1 MSGARR
7 RGAGHSL
14 AGFRRGAGQDEANAA
29 AIPQGLLRAARKSG
43 QLNLSGR
50 ELTEVPLHI
59 WRINLDTPEEA
70 HQNLSFTGADRWW
83 EQTDLN
89 KLILSSNKLQCLSDD
104 IKLLPALTVLDVH
117 DNQLTSLPSA
127 IGSLENLQKLN
138 VSHNKLQK
146 IPEELTQLKHLRSLL
161 LQHNELYHLPDEFR
175 QLVSLEELDISN
187 NHISGIPTSFAFLIN
202 LVRLN
207 LGSNQL
213 RDLPKEISAMKNL
226 RQLDCTKNFLENIP
240 PELGNMVSLE
250 QLYLRRNKLC
260 YLPDFHSCTYLK
272 ELHIG
277 ENQIEVLRAEQLKY
291 LNSLCVLELR
301 DNKLKSLPDEITLL
315 QGLER
320 LDLSNNDISNLPCK
334 LGNLSQL
341 KFLALE
347 GNPLRAIR
355 RDILQKGTQEIL
367 KYLRSKI
374 QDDEIINPNGE
385 FPMTAM
391 TLPSQSKINMHAITV
406 LKTLDYSEKQAV
418 IIPDEVLNAVGDNP
432 VSNVNFS
439 KNNLTEIPARI
450 VELKESVSDI
460 NLSFNK
466 LSSVSLELCMLH
478 RLTHLELRN
487 NILTSLPDEM
497 EALTKLRIINIAF
510 NRFKIFPYVL
520 YRIVTL
526 EAILLGNNQIGSL
539 DPQQLKKM
547 EKLSTLDLQNNDLLQ
562 IPPELGNCDN
572 LRVLLLEG
580 NPFRT
585 PRAAILAKGT
595 AAVLEYLRS
604 RIPTVAADMN

>member
-14 AGFRRGAGQDEANAA
+14 AGFRRGAGQGEANAA

-50 ELTEVPLHI
+50 ELTEVPQHI

-104 IKLLPALTVLDVH
+104 IKLLPALTVLDV
-117 DNQLTSLPSA
+117 NQLYSNAALHNSYF
-127 IGSLENLQKLN
+127 IN
-138 VSHNKLQK
+138 SHNKLQK

-161 LQHNELYHLPDEFR
+161 LQHNQLYHLPDEFG

-213 RDLPKEISAMKNL
+213 RNLPTEISAMKNL

-240 PELGNMVSLE
+240 PELGSMVSLE

-272 ELHIG
+272 ELHVG

-355 RDILQKGTQEIL
+355 KDILQKGTQEIL

-418 IIPDEVLNAVGDNP
+418 VIPDEVLNAVGDNP

-510 NRFKIFPYVL
+510 NRFKIFPHVL

>member
-1 MSGARR
+1 
-7 RGAGHSL
+7 
-14 AGFRRGAGQDEANAA
+14 A

-117 DNQLTSLPSA
+117 DNQLTSLSSA

-161 LQHNELYHLPDEFR
+161 LQHNELYHLPDEFG

-213 RDLPKEISAMKNL
+213 RNLPTEISAMKNL
-226 RQLDCTKNFLENIP
+226 KQLDCTKNFLENIP
-240 PELGNMVSLE
+240 PELGSMVSLE

-272 ELHIG
+272 ELHVG

-301 DNKLKSLPDEITLL
+301 DNKLKSLPDEIILL

-355 RDILQKGTQEIL
+355 RDILQIL
-367 KYLRSKI
+367 PVRTYFFV
-374 QDDEIINPNGE
+374 DDEIINPNGE

-418 IIPDEVLNAVGDNP
+418 VIPDEVLNAVGDNP

-460 NLSFNK
+460 NFSFNK
-466 LSSVSLELCMLH
+466 LSSVSLELCILH

-510 NRFKIFPYVL
+510 NRFKIFPNVL
-520 YRIVTL
+520 YRIATL

-604 RIPTVAADMN
+604 RIPTVAADVN